1 MSVTIRSL
9 LAQKS
14 NEIRLLESHDNASTE
29 LIRGT
34 VNDNG
39 QGFDGAW
46 ISGLTQTTYLGIPDT
61 EIISPLKRATMLTF
75 KRNGVRKGGRPLCAA
90 FDADSGG
97 DLTDIPALVS
107 VLALHGVSMVIIED
121 KALSAPGQ
129 KVNSL
134 LATSDAQGQAS
145 PQAFTEVLRKFRE
158 AAADTDLMVT
168 ARIESF
174 TSRVVRVDAD
184 EERQSVAEALRDALE
199 RAALYTDAGADAIMI
214 HSKSKQPDEVLAF
227 LKEFRARD
235 AVTPLVVVPTAYAS
249 TPREVLRRAGAN
261 IFIYANHLMR
271 AKIRAV
277 GRVSDSLLAAKEGL
291 FTQDSDG
298 EDLRAAAAARN
309 FGCLLRKLAERD
321 DAGVEV
327 EEDAILYRRLMA
339 KVAAEVMGT
348 VVKRLAYG
356 QLSGCEADDL
366 IIPVKD
372 LLSINA
378 RQVSQ
383 IS

>member
-1 MSVTIRSL
+1 MPVTIRTL

-14 NEIRLLESHDNASTE
+14 NEIRLLEAHDNVSTE

-34 VNDNG
+34 VNDSG
-39 QGFDGAW
+39 KGFDGAW

-61 EIISPLKRATMLTF
+61 EMISPLKRATMLTF
-75 KRNGVRKGGRPLCAA
+75 NGDGVRKGARPLCAA

-97 DLTDIPALVS
+97 DLVDIPALVS

-134 LATSDAQGQAS
+134 LATSDAQGQAD
-145 PQAFTEVLRKFRE
+145 PHAFAEVLRTFRE
-158 AAADTDLMVT
+158 AASGTDLMVT

-174 TSRVVRVDAD
+174 TSRVVRQDAA
-184 EERQSVAEALRDALE
+184 EERQSVANALQDALT
-199 RAALYTDAGADAIMI
+199 RAAIYTAAGAHAIMI

-227 LKEFRARD
+227 LEGFRARD
-235 AVTPLVVVPTAYAS
+235 TSTPLVVVPTAYAS
-249 TPREVLRRAGAN
+249 TPRAVLRDAGAD

-271 AKIRAV
+271 AKIQAV

-291 FTQDSDG
+291 FAQDDS
-298 EDLRAAAAARN
+298 EDLRVAAAARN
-309 FGCLLRKLAERD
+309 FGCLLRKLTERD
-321 DAGVEV
+321 NAGVE
-327 EEDAILYRRLMA
+327 EEEAAMLYRRIMSKL
-339 KVAAEVMGT
+339 AAETMGA
-348 VVKRLAYG
+348 VVKRLAHG
-356 QLSGCEADDL
+356 ELSGCEADDL

-372 LLSINA
+372 LLTINA